1 MDRTT
6 ESERFSA
13 STKRRSPSRGW
24 RFAVGALAAAAVITL
39 GVRATVV
46 DFFYIG
52 STSMESTLN
61 PGEGLLVNRL
71 AYTDAEIQRG
81 DVVIFDGRGS
91 FLPYERPNALDS
103 LAWALRLAGSDA
115 VYVKRVIGIGGDTV
129 SCCGPEGSLSVNGTP
144 VDEPYVFA
152 GDNPSDLEFDVQI
165 PAGRLWVMGD
175 HRSVSEDSRALLGA
189 PGGGMIATERVLG
202 KVTEVLW
209 PLDSRRHI
217 EGSPALAERPYTK

>member
-1 MDRTT
+1 VDQTT

-71 AYTDAEIQRG
+71 AYKDAEIQRG

-91 FLPYERPNALDS
+91 FLPYQRPNALDS
-103 LAWALRLAGSDA
+103 LAWALRLAGSDS
-115 VYVKRVIGIGGDTV
+115 VYVKRVIGVGGDTV
-129 SCCGPEGSLSVNGTP
+129 SCCGPDGRLSINGVP
-144 VDEPYVFA
+144 VDEPYVFG
-152 GDNPSDLEFDVQI
+152 GDKPSDAAFDVHV
-165 PAGRLWVMGD
+165 PEGRLWVMGD
-175 HRSVSEDSRALLGA
+175 HRSVSEDSRALMGA
-189 PGGGMIATERVLG
+189 PGGGMIDTDRVIG
-202 KVTEVLW
+202 EVAEVLW
-209 PLDSRRHI
+209 PLEDKRPI
-217 EGSPALAERPYTK
+217 EGSSLLSGLPLAE

>member
-1 MDRTT
+1 MDQTT

-71 AYTDAEIQRG
+71 AYKDAEIQRG

-91 FLPYERPNALDS
+91 FLPYQRPTALDS
-103 LAWALRLAGSDA
+103 LAWALRLAGGGS
-115 VYVKRVIGIGGDTV
+115 VYVKRVIGVGGDTV
-129 SCCGPEGSLSVNGTP
+129 SCCGPDGRLSINGVP
-144 VDEPYVFA
+144 VDEPYVHG
-152 GDNPSDLEFDVQI
+152 GDTPSDVEFDVHV
-165 PAGRLWVMGD
+165 PEGRLWVMGD
-175 HRSVSEDSRALLGA
+175 HRSVSEDSRALMGA
-189 PGGGMIATERVLG
+189 PGGGMIDTDRVIGKVAEVVWPLENKRSIDGSSVLG
-202 KVTEVLW
+202 GL
-209 PLDSRRHI
+209 P
-217 EGSPALAERPYTK
+217 LAE

>member
-1 MDRTT
+1 VDRST
-6 ESERFSA
+6 ETERSSA

-71 AYTDAEIQRG
+71 AYKDAEIQRG

-91 FLPYERPNALDS
+91 FLPYQRPNALDS

-129 SCCGPEGSLSVNGTP
+129 SCCGPDGRMKVNGAP
-144 VDEPYVFA
+144 VDEPYVFD
-152 GDNPSDLEFDVQI
+152 GDKPSDLEFDVRI
-165 PAGRLWVMGD
+165 PEGRLWVMGD

-189 PGGGMIATERVLG
+189 PGGGMIDSERVLG
-202 KVTEVLW
+202 KVTEVIW
-209 PLDSRRHI
+209 PLDGRRPI
-217 EGSPALAERPYTK
+217 EGSPTRSSLPHAE

>member
-1 MDRTT
+1 MDQTT

-71 AYTDAEIQRG
+71 AYKDAEIQRG

-91 FLPYERPNALDS
+91 FLPYQRPNALDS
-103 LAWALRLAGSDA
+103 LAWALRLAGSDS
-115 VYVKRVIGIGGDTV
+115 VYVKRVIGVGGDTV
-129 SCCGPEGSLSVNGTP
+129 SCCGPDGRLSINGVP
-144 VDEPYVFA
+144 VDEPYVFG
-152 GDNPSDLEFDVQI
+152 GDKPSDVAFDVHV
-165 PAGRLWVMGD
+165 PEGRLWVMGD
-175 HRSVSEDSRALLGA
+175 HRSVSEDSRALMGA
-189 PGGGMIATERVLG
+189 PGGGMIDTDRVIG
-202 KVTEVLW
+202 EVAEVMW
-209 PLDSRRHI
+209 PLDSRRPI
-217 EGSPALAERPYTK
+217 EELPTPSSLPHAE

>member
-1 MDRTT
+1 MDQST
-6 ESERFSA
+6 ESEHSSA

-24 RFAVGALAAAAVITL
+24 RFAVGALAAAAVLTL

-71 AYTDAEIQRG
+71 AYRDAGIQRG

-91 FLPYERPNALDS
+91 FLPYQRPNALDS
-103 LAWALRLAGSDA
+103 LARALRLAGSDA
-115 VYVKRVIGIGGDTV
+115 VYVKRVIGVGGDTV
-129 SCCGPEGSLSVNGTP
+129 GCCGPDGRLSVNGQP
-144 VDEPYVFA
+144 VDEPYIFA
-152 GDNPSDLEFDVQI
+152 GENPSDLEFDVRV
-165 PAGRLWVMGD
+165 PEGKVWVMGD

-189 PGGGMIATERVLG
+189 PGGGMIGTGRVIGKATEVI
-202 KVTEVLW
+202 W
-209 PLDSRRHI
+209 PLDARRPI
-217 EGSPALAERPYTK
+217 EDAPTVAGLPPAK

>member
-1 MDRTT
+1 MDRST

-24 RFAVGALAAAAVITL
+24 RFVVGALAAAAVITL

-71 AYTDAEIQRG
+71 AYKDAQIQRG

-91 FLPYERPNALDS
+91 FLPYTRPNALDS

-115 VYVKRVIGIGGDTV
+115 VYVKRVIGVGGDTV
-129 SCCGPEGSLSVNGTP
+129 SCCGSDGRLSVNGVP

-152 GDNPSDLEFDVQI
+152 GDRPSDLDFDVQI
-165 PAGRLWVMGD
+165 PEGRLWVMGD

-189 PGGGMIATERVLG
+189 PGGGMIATERIIG
-202 KVTEVLW
+202 KVSDVIW
-209 PLDSRRHI
+209 PLDNKRPI
-217 EGSPALAERPYTK
+217 EGSPILSGLPNVE